1 MALKLITVSGSEPVT
16 LAEIKTA
23 ANIDADLTGLDDY
36 LTALGK
42 AARSSAEQYMNR
54 IIVAQ
59 QFERSLDAF
68 PDSDGGIQL
77 AWPYV
82 TTVDSVAYTDEN
94 GDSQTLSSALYTLD
108 NRELPGW
115 VLPIEDTVW
124 PTTLDTAG
132 AVRVTFTSGWGEG
145 SVPEDV
151 KTFIKM
157 RVATLYRNRE
167 QVGANMTELPRDFT
181 LGLLD
186 RWCVYYG
193 G

>member
-16 LAEIKTA
+16 LAELKVA
-23 ANIDADLTGLDDY
+23 AKIDADLTGEDDFI
-36 LTALGK
+36 TALGK

-68 PDSDGGIQL
+68 PEGGIQL

-82 TTVDSVAYTDEN
+82 TTIDSVTYIDEN
-94 GDSQTLSSALYTLD
+94 GDSQTLSSSLYSLD

-115 VLPIEDTVW
+115 VLPAEDTDW
-124 PTTLDTAG
+124 PTTLDTAN

-167 QVGANMTELPRDFT
+167 QLGGKASDLHRDYT
-181 LGLLD
+181 IGQLD
-186 RWCVYYG
+186 RWSVYYG
-193 G
+193 V